1 MPVTG
6 LRLFLRDALEAAVA
20 ALGTLVITV
29 PANLDDAKKEGIVI
43 SVAVAAAV
51 IAVARRELLPLILE
65 AISPKPPHER
75 PTRLPRERSPAYAST
90 RALDGR
96 SLGRLLAVKD
106 TWAAERG
113 PARCPR
119 RAGP

>member
-1 MPVTG
+1 MPITG

-51 IAVARRELLPLILE
+51 IAVARRELLPLILD
-65 AISPKPPHER
+65 AISPKP
-75 PTRLPRERSPAYAST
+75 
-90 RALDGR
+90 
-96 SLGRLLAVKD
+96 
-106 TWAAERG
+106 AA
-113 PARCPR
+113 
-119 RAGP
+119 

>member
-1 MPVTG
+1 MTEG
-6 LRLFLRDALEAAVA
+6 LRLFLRDALEAAIA

-65 AISPKPPHER
+65 AISPK
-75 PTRLPRERSPAYAST
+75 
-90 RALDGR
+90 G
-96 SLGRLLAVKD
+96 
-106 TWAAERG
+106 AAQ
-113 PARCPR
+113 
-119 RAGP
+119 